1 MTIEE
6 VGAKLNALDVWPL
19 AFPCHWAIKPRGS
32 AFPYFCC
39 TAKGDQPALKVRVL
53 LLEGWQTFH
62 DYLRTNLDPDFGFY
76 LSPME
81 FPHFEFLVLRDGG
94 VRLCR
99 YDPGLMPHFANES
112 ERAFCATM
120 LWECYGIMLRLESD
134 PKLPQTF
141 ADEKAVFAR
150 VQAADGSWH
159 DAPLVIPPPR
169 PHVEKVA
176 FAKKDLAVA
185 KDLPLRADEVIE
197 LDVQLVKG
205 MSTQESR
212 PKLVYLLAAVDAKT
226 GAVVFRDRTAI
237 RDDTGLRGLWEGMSP
252 RVLEHFLERKAI
264 PGEIRVMS
272 GRVFR
277 MLRPLGLELP
287 FKLVKVAELPHFP
300 AALQNLV

>member
-1 MTIEE
+1 MTVEE
-6 VGAKLNALDVWPL
+6 VGAKMNALDAWPL

-39 TAKGDQPALKVRVL
+39 TVPGDAPALKVRVL

-62 DYLRTNLDPDFGFY
+62 DYLRTRVDNDFGFY

-81 FPHFEFLVLRDGG
+81 FPHYELLVIKDGG
-94 VRLCR
+94 MRLFR

-120 LWECYGIMLRLESD
+120 LWECYGVLLRLESD
-134 PKLPQTF
+134 PKLPLTY

-150 VQAADGSWH
+150 VQSADGTWR
-159 DAPLVIPPPR
+159 DEPLVIPAPR
-169 PHVEKVA
+169 PHVEKVS
-176 FAKKDLAVA
+176 FAKKDLAAA
-185 KDLPLRADEVIE
+185 KDLPLRTDEVLE
-197 LDVQLVKG
+197 LDLRLVQG
-205 MSTQESR
+205 MSTQEAR
-212 PKLVYLLAAVDAKT
+212 AKLVYLLAAVDAKT

-237 RDDTGLRGLWEGMSP
+237 QGDSGLRGLWEGMAP
-252 RVLEHFLERKAI
+252 RVLQHFLERKAI

-287 FKLVKVAELPHFP
+287 FKLSKVTDLPHFP
-300 AALQNLV
+300 AAFQNLV